1 MTKIKY
7 NDVVSIDIFSL
18 ERDNELP
25 ESNSM
30 IIGINTSRYVNIRVS
45 NLKSGPKLAQIDVV
59 FGIFGTI
66 LNKK

>member
-45 NLKSGPKLAQIDVV
+45 NLKPGPKLGQIDVV